1 MPVMSSLERVT
12 TALELREPDR
22 VPTFDVIEEYSNIYD
37 ILGRKPTPLGFLWSN
52 AVTSRIID
60 RVAPLINATGLLDS
74 EMDTFSYDR
83 TAASVKQGYDSAW
96 VMHVPIWRI
105 RNSKTFEDIYGRR
118 YDTVFDGR
126 GNLGTPIY
134 REGMLT
140 SPADWHAWNKKDI
153 LGLPERANR
162 AYSRIQKDF
171 GSRIF
176 IFASFLFGLF
186 ENTWQPMG
194 FGRFAVAL
202 RREKDFLRRVIK
214 FYEDHYCMMLEAW
227 ADAGIPG
234 AVYSEDV
241 AYRSGPMISPRL
253 MEEFYGDAYRRITET
268 AHMLGM
274 KIVFHTDGMVYP
286 LLEWFADCGFDGIH
300 ALEPTAD
307 VELAKVK
314 EIVGDR
320 MALLGNIDITHIL
333 VDATR
338 EEVFAAVRQAISDAA
353 EGGGYLLGPT
363 NSHPGMSMERVAWML
378 EAAAQYGHYPLKA

>member
-1 MPVMSSLERVT
+1 MPAMSSLERVT
-12 TALELREPDR
+12 AALELREPDR

-105 RNSKTFEDIYGRR
+105 RNTKTFEDIYGRR

-134 REGMLT
+134 REGMLA

-194 FGRFAVAL
+194 FERFAVAL

-214 FYEDHYCMMLEAW
+214 FYEDHYCMMIEAW

-253 MEEFYGDAYRRITET
+253 MEEFYGEAYRRITDT
-268 AHMLGM
+268 AHKLGM

-286 LLEWFADCGFDGIH
+286 LLQWFADCGFDGIH
-300 ALEPTAD
+300 ALEPTAG
-307 VELAKVK
+307 VELAKAK

-353 EGGGYLLGPT
+353 GGGGYLLGPT

-378 EAAAQYGHYPLKA
+378 EAAAQYGHYPLQV

>member
-1 MPVMSSLERVT
+1 MMSSLERVT

-22 VPTFDVIEEYSNIYD
+22 VSTFDVIEEYSNIYD
-37 ILGRKPTPLGFLWSN
+37 ILGKKPTPLGFLWSN
-52 AVTSRIID
+52 PITSRIID
-60 RVAPLINATGLLDS
+60 KVAGLINATRLLDS

-83 TAASVKQGYDSAW
+83 TAASLKQGYDSAW

-105 RNSKTFEDIYGRR
+105 RDSKIFEDIYGRQ

-134 REGMLT
+134 RGGLLK
-140 SPADWHAWNKKDI
+140 SPHDWYAWDKKAI

-176 IFASFLFGLF
+176 VFASFLFGLF

-194 FGRFAVAL
+194 FDRFAVAL
-202 RREKDFLRRVIK
+202 RREKEFLRRVIK
-214 FYEDHYCMMLEAW
+214 FYEDHYCVMMEAW

-241 AYRSGPMISPRL
+241 AYRSGPMVSPRL
-253 MEEFYGDAYRRITET
+253 MEELYGGAYRRITET
-268 AHMLGM
+268 AHKLGM

-286 LLEWFADCGFDGIH
+286 LLEWFADCGFDGVH

-307 VELAKVK
+307 VELAKAK
-314 EIVGDR
+314 EMVGDR

-333 VDATR
+333 VDASK
-338 EEVFAAVRQAISDAA
+338 EEVFAAVRQAITDAGK
-353 EGGGYLLGPT
+353 GGGYLIGPT
-363 NSHPGMSMERVAWML
+363 NSHPGMSMKRVGWIL
-378 EAAAQYGHYPLKA
+378 EAAEEYGHYPLQA

>member
-1 MPVMSSLERVT
+1 MMSSLERVT
-12 TALELREPDR
+12 AALELREPDR

-52 AVTSRIID
+52 ALTSRIID
-60 RVAPLINATGLLDS
+60 RAAGLINATHVLDF

-105 RNSKTFEDIYGRR
+105 RDSKTFKDIYGRC
-118 YDTVFDGR
+118 YDTVFDAR

-134 REGMLT
+134 RGGILK
-140 SPADWHAWNKKDI
+140 SPDDWSAWDKKAI
-153 LGLPERANR
+153 LGLPERASR
-162 AYSRIQKDF
+162 TYSRIQKDF
-171 GSRIF
+171 GARIF

-194 FGRFAVAL
+194 FDRFAVAL
-202 RREKDFLRRVIK
+202 RREREFLHRIIK
-214 FYEDHYCMMLEAW
+214 FYEDHYCMMIEAW

-241 AYRSGPMISPRL
+241 AYRSGPMINPRL
-253 MEEFYGDAYRRITET
+253 MEELYGDAYRRITET
-268 AHMLGM
+268 AHKLGM

-286 LLEWFADCGFDGIH
+286 MLEWFADCGFDGIH
-300 ALEPTAD
+300 ALEPTAG

-314 EIVGDR
+314 QMVGER

-338 EEVFAAVRQAISDAA
+338 EEVFAAVRQAILDAG
-353 EGGGYLLGPT
+353 EGGGYILGPT
-363 NSHPGMSMERVAWML
+363 NSHPGMSMERVGWML
-378 EAAAQYGHYPLKA
+378 EAAQLYGHYPLDA

>member
-1 MPVMSSLERVT
+1 MMSSLERAT
-12 TALELREPDR
+12 AALELREPDR
-22 VPTFDVIEEYSNIYD
+22 VPTFDVIEEYGNIYD
-37 ILGRKPTPLGFLWSN
+37 VLGRKPTPLGFLWSN
-52 AVTSRIID
+52 PVTSRIID
-60 RVAPLINATGLLDS
+60 RLAAVINASRLLDS

-105 RNSKTFEDIYGRR
+105 RDSKTFGDIYGRR
-118 YDTVFDGR
+118 YDTIFDGR

-134 REGMLT
+134 RDGLLR
-140 SPADWHAWNKKDI
+140 SPDAWYAWDKRAI
-153 LGLPERANR
+153 MGLPERANR
-162 AYSRIQKDF
+162 AYRRIQRDF
-171 GSRIF
+171 GSHLF

-194 FGRFAVAL
+194 FERFAVAL
-202 RREKDFLRRVIK
+202 RREQAFLRRIIK
-214 FYEDHYCMMLEAW
+214 FYEDHYCMMIEAW

-234 AVYSEDV
+234 VVYSEDV

-268 AHMLGM
+268 AHKLGM

-286 LLEWFADCGFDGIH
+286 LLEWFADCGFDGVH

-307 VELAKVK
+307 VQLGKAK
-314 EIVGDR
+314 EMVGDR

-338 EEVFAAVRQAISDAA
+338 EEVFDAVRQAISDAGK
-353 EGGGYLLGPT
+353 GGGYLLGPT
-363 NSHPGMSMERVAWML
+363 NSHPGMSMDRVRWML
-378 EAAAQYGHYPLKA
+378 EAVDQYGHYPLQL